1 LQLHHISSQYA
12 FPLYG
17 FLWFTMGDFLPR
29 GASTIAL
36 AFLMRQSNT
45 DAVIIE
51 KRKVDFVA
59 VVIVGGGDVF
69 VDILV
74 NLY

>member
-1 LQLHHISSQYA
+1 MA
-12 FPLYG
+12 
-17 FLWFTMGDFLPR
+17 DFLPR

-51 KRKVDFVA
+51 KRKVDY
-59 VVIVGGGDVF
+59 VVVVVGSGGV

-74 NLY
+74 NVC